1 MLLLNEK
8 LEWIDS
14 EDLIREINNEIANKT
29 ADFFASMSDADI
41 QSGIEEELGEIYL
54 QAESLIAPLYYDNES
69 IATLISTKVLPYS
82 PKKSGKKIFKKIK
95 EILCKYINNDSSIEK
110 ITDWVIK
117 ALAVIIPG
125 GILIGTIARKIIYF
139 ILKTGISAFC
149 KI

>member
-41 QSGIEEELGEIYL
+41 QSGEIYL